1 MAARDSMSSRE
12 LGLIL
17 AQQLLG
23 VEDLHYGLWDG
34 DLDLSLGNLAIAQQ
48 RYSDLLLD
56 TSAGL
61 LVHLPQPRIL
71 DVGCGTGHLAAQML
85 SRGWEVT
92 AVSPSRAL
100 ADLARQRL
108 AAFPA
113 DQVRLLEERF
123 EELKSHRVGK
133 FDLVLFSE
141 SFQYIPLPALFNK
154 LPELLLPGSC
164 VLVSDFFKTSA
175 HGDGQ
180 AGDRSFGG
188 GHDLAAFY
196 DCLSRSPFELLRD
209 DDITARVSPT
219 IELLDDWL
227 VNRLA
232 PAAGTLDG
240 YLLDNYPWLTRLF
253 KRLLRHRLARLRY
266 KYLAGNRSRAVFEKY
281 KSYRL
286 LVLRLTPDV

>member
-23 VEDLHYGLWDG
+23 VEDLHYGLWDD
-34 DLDLSLGNLAIAQQ
+34 DLDLSLGNLAVAQQ

-56 TSAGL
+56 TAAGL
-61 LVHLPQPRIL
+61 LAHLPRPRIL

-85 SRGWEVT
+85 SRGWEVA
-92 AVSPSRAL
+92 AVSPSPAL
-100 ADLARQRL
+100 AALARQRL
-108 AAFPA
+108 ADFHDSQA
-113 DQVRLLEERF
+113 RLVEERF
-123 EELKSHRVGK
+123 EDLESHRPGK

-141 SFQYIPLPALFNK
+141 SFQYIPLPSLFGK
-154 LPELLLPGSC
+154 LPGLLSPGSC
-164 VLVSDFFKTSA
+164 VLVSDFFKSAA

-188 GHDLAAFY
+188 GHGLAAFY
-196 DCLSRSPFELLRD
+196 DCLAQSPFALLRD

-232 PAAGTLDG
+232 PAAGTLDD
-240 YLLDNYPWLTRLF
+240 YLLDNYPRLTRLF
-253 KRLLRHRLARLRY
+253 KWLLRHRLARLRY

-286 LVLRLTPDV
+286 LVLRLTPGV